1 MVNELTSR
9 YSRFLVPGIFFIS
22 IVLTSF
28 SFCYLLY
35 HHGFSALGLAAHLL
49 ILGLALFVALKSVGF
64 EFGRRKRDREWN
76 FHLELERTFD
86 LVSRIRALDM
96 VEVKADLNDCR
107 RYLMVSESKESF
119 LANLP
124 DLNKLL
130 SCYSDKLA
138 VFIGTLEDK
147 KLDQSEKTHLLQYIN
162 KSLYPGMREVVK
174 HFAEFRKTHQSDDL
188 IKLHDHY
195 IFGIHR
201 AKLLKNSPDSSS
213 WSEDIKKVYIE
224 GVSQSDRKDFAIAL
238 NMFDVL
244 LEWLQDAEKGRC
256 FGAEYI

>member
-1 MVNELTSR
+1 
-9 YSRFLVPGIFFIS
+9 
-22 IVLTSF
+22 VLTLF

-35 HHGFSALGLAAHLL
+35 HHGFSVLGLAAHLL

-64 EFGRRKRDREWN
+64 EFGRPKLSREWN

-86 LVSRIRALDM
+86 VVSRVRALDL

-107 RYLMVSESKESF
+107 RYFMISESKESF
-119 LANLP
+119 LVNLP
-124 DLNKLL
+124 DLNRLL

-138 VFIGTLEDK
+138 VFIGSLEDK
-147 KLDQSEKTHLLQYIN
+147 QLDQSEKTHLLQYIN

-174 HFAEFRKTHQSDDL
+174 HFVEFRKAHQSEDL

-201 AKLLKNSPDSSS
+201 ARLLKNSPEATT
-213 WSEDIKKVYIE
+213 WSEDIKNVYVE
-224 GVSQSDRKDFAIAL
+224 GVSEIERKDFVVAL

-244 LEWLQDAEKGRC
+244 LEWLQDADRGRC
-256 FGAEYI
+256 FSAEYV